1 MTSPAET
8 RAGKCCSS
16 APGTDG
22 IGVPDST
29 GTGAGRRYEGDIAV
43 VGQTVAVGRT
53 EHSVGSRGAAWK
65 VVGRNRR
72 VGQSPAL
79 ARLERRATPQR
90 HMVKVVRP
98 VGGCSCRTEDCQT
111 CLEECVRRRCR
122 DWIEEESAV
131 SVSACGGGPRSNTN
145 SLSIL
150 LCCCTAHAASRIAS
164 PTADKIGEW
173 STTKDRMP

>member
-1 MTSPAET
+1 MHRIELREQGRGTGVHVGGVAAGATMTSPAET

-111 CLEECVRRRCR
+111 CLEECVRRQWSRLDR
-122 DWIEEESAV
+122 GRERGV
-131 SVSACGGGPRSNTN
+131 SVSLWRRS
-145 SLSIL
+145 SVK
-150 LCCCTAHAASRIAS
+150 H
-164 PTADKIGEW
+164 
-173 STTKDRMP
+173 